1 MSERTF
7 DTISRVSSIILMIA
21 ILVIAA
27 GVSAITAMRLAIRGK
42 EVTVPVLTGKTEE
55 EAATILGENRLL
67 LRAVPSKRFSPGVPA
82 GRIVEQDPPAGT
94 RLKTSRSVKVLL
106 SAGDRRY
113 AVPNLVG
120 TSLRAAQLTLSQRN
134 FVLGNTA
141 MTHTASG
148 EPLTVQQQNPQ
159 PGSQEGADPTVNIL
173 VSLGQIDQPFVMPDM
188 VGKRLEQVA
197 PRIRTE
203 GFQLGTLNYRKASGV
218 EAGVVLEQQPQ
229 AGHRVLKSEA
239 INLEVS
245 Q

>member
-1 MSERTF
+1 
-7 DTISRVSSIILMIA
+7 MIA
-21 ILVIAA
+21 ILIVAA

-42 EVTVPVLTGKTEE
+42 EVTVPVLIGKTEQ
-55 EAATILGENRLL
+55 EAAMILGDNSLQ
-67 LRAVPSKRFSPGVPA
+67 LRVVPNKRYSPGVPG
-82 GRIVEQDPPAGT
+82 GRIMNQDPPAGT
-94 RLKTSRSVKVLL
+94 RLKTSRNVKVLL

-134 FVLGNTA
+134 FILGTTS
-141 MTHTASG
+141 MTHTTSG
-148 EPLTVQQQNPQ
+148 APQTIQQQDPQ

-173 VSLGQIDQPFVMPDM
+173 VSLGQVDHPYVMPDM
-188 VGKRLEQVA
+188 VGKRLEQIT

-203 GFQLGTLNYRKASGV
+203 GFQLGKVNYRKASGV

-229 AGHRVLKSEA
+229 AGHRVLKSDA
-239 INLEVS
+239 IDLEVS